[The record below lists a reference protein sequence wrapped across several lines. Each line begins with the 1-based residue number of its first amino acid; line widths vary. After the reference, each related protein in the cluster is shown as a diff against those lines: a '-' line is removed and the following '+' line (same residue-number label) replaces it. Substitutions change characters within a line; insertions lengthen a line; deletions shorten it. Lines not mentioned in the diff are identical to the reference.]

1 MRSGDLKKGRMTAQ
15 RRERVK
21 VRSSHPGLASEA
33 EYLLKERG
41 AAVFVEMGG
50 DLIEKHQRTGA
61 LVTFGDQ
68 FSFGQDEADQ
78 QRFLLSRRT

>member
-15 RRERVK
+15 RRKRVK
-21 VRSSHPGLASEA
+21 VGSSHPGLAA
-33 EYLLKERG
+33 KAKYLLKERG

-68 FSFGQDEADQ
+68 FGFGQNEADQ